1 MASFPSQA
9 AAARWCCSPGMFVAG
24 NPLSKDAV
32 AEIRRGIFAAHLH
45 IPSDNGE
52 SFQWSCSWQER
63 GSHARKR
70 PEEA

>member
-1 MASFPSQA
+1 
-9 AAARWCCSPGMFVAG
+9 MFFAG